1 MSDAIVNVTRGN
13 IVESKHHISV
23 MVCNSLGKVIA
34 SCGDENQTTYM
45 RSAAKPLQALNVI
58 LSKAYEKY
66 NFTDEELAIMCASH
80 YGEKMHREV
89 LSNILKKIECTK
101 DDLLCGSP
109 LSISEDYMKTQLLE
123 HHKIDELNSD
133 CSGKHSGFLSVCKTK
148 GYTLDAY
155 NNPEHPMQK
164 EILQIMSNMCDI
176 EQENIFIGIDGC
188 GVPVHGMP
196 LKNMSISYAKLTTP
210 DKLDENYKFACN
222 KITNAMNAHPEMV
235 AGTNGF
241 CTEFLKNTNN
251 RFCGKL
257 GAEAIYCIGVKDKDM
272 GITVKVDDGN
282 FRALYPAV
290 MSTLIQLDLL
300 SENEIEKLNRFVKP
314 VIYSNT
320 KVPVGNIIAD
330 FKLDFK

>member
-1 MSDAIVNVTRGN
+1 
-13 IVESKHHISV
+13 
-23 MVCNSLGKVIA
+23 
-34 SCGDENQTTYM
+34 
-45 RSAAKPLQALNVI
+45 
-58 LSKAYEKY
+58 
-66 NFTDEELAIMCASH
+66 
-80 YGEKMHREV
+80 
-89 LSNILKKIECTK
+89 
-101 DDLLCGSP
+101 
-109 LSISEDYMKTQLLE
+109 
-123 HHKIDELNSD
+123 
-133 CSGKHSGFLSVCKTK
+133 
-148 GYTLDAY
+148 
-155 NNPEHPMQK
+155 
-164 EILQIMSNMCDI
+164 
-176 EQENIFIGIDGC
+176 
-188 GVPVHGMP
+188 
-196 LKNMSISYAKLTTP
+196 
-210 DKLDENYKFACN
+210 
-222 KITNAMNAHPEMV
+222 MNAHPEMV